1 MARIMWTVASVCS
14 TPSPL
19 AAGVQCRLMF
29 AACRLE
35 SETQRRNDRVTYGE
49 SQRRTNK
56 NALRRHKMVIVYHEF
71 RKKSN

>member
-1 MARIMWTVASVCS
+1 MQR
-14 TPSPL
+14 PSAK
-19 AAGVQCRLMF
+19 AAGAQCRLMF

-35 SETQRRNDRVTYGE
+35 SETQIRNDRVTYGE

-71 RKKSN
+71 KKKSN